1 MAYMYKKVR
10 QTIIVGSNPGE
21 KYLLKMASEGRAKS
35 KLVCELVVS
44 NSTVSAADAELLYRT
59 LGDLVSENI
68 EMGRGVNLEGLG
80 VFSPNLKTQG
90 KPTAE
95 EVTADDIKKVTVN
108 FRPSTELRK
117 AMEQAPVKESSRF
130 KLKHD

>member
-1 MAYMYKKVR
+1 MV
-10 QTIIVGSNPGE
+10 
-21 KYLLKMASEGRAKS
+21 SEGRASS
-35 KLVCELVVS
+35 KQVCELIDKD
-44 NSTVSAADAELLYRT
+44 STISVADAELLFRA
-59 LGDLVSENI
+59 LGEIVSENI

-90 KPTAE
+90 QSTAD

-108 FRPSTELRK
+108 FRPSSTLRK

-130 KLKHD
+130 NLMHV